1 MGLPDKAVG
10 GAQRGLQ
17 LAEEGF
23 RIAEAAVPVT
33 QKRVDAGKSPEV
45 ELLRINTAVAM
56 ARIELEQAKR
66 DLQTARLN
74 LATQWGEK
82 RASFP
87 SVIGNLEQV
96 REPSPLESLNAK
108 LRRNPN
114 LARWTAEREKREA
127 AIRQSGEPISRRSW
141 CRSNPEVRRRSGGRR
156 TALQDNIR
164 YGGSNKFSPYQSGPT
179 SPVQASKSLPSL
191 QAILVLSVPDPKV
204 LPLS

>member
-10 GAQRGLQ
+10 GLKADRYGVIDVLGAQRGLQ

-114 LARWTAEREKREA
+114 LARWDRRTRKTRGGDPAKRRADIPTIVVSIQSRGSA
-127 AIRQSGEPISRRSW
+127 AIRRPPDRPPRQ
-141 CRSNPEVRRRSGGRR
+141 
-156 TALQDNIR
+156 
-164 YGGSNKFSPYQSGPT
+164 Y
-179 SPVQASKSLPSL
+179 PVWRLE
-191 QAILVLSVPDPKV
+191 
-204 LPLS
+204 

>member
-1 MGLPDKAVG
+1 
-10 GAQRGLQ
+10 
-17 LAEEGF
+17 
-23 RIAEAAVPVT
+23 VPVT

-66 DLQTARLN
+66 DLQSARLN

-156 TALQDNIR
+156 AAAGPPSKTI
-164 YGGSNKFSPYQSGPT
+164 SGMAARINSRPT
-179 SPVQASKSLPSL
+179 SPGLRVQCKLAKACQASRRF
-191 QAILVLSVPDPKV
+191 
-204 LPLS
+204 